1 MEKAPKGPFL
11 MYIDCG
17 TIYST
22 AQSTESEVNMFI
34 SKLLNFTAVMLI
46 SAFLAGCSS
55 TAVDFDNDPDLLTQ
69 GEEIPERPGLLE
81 QQTGKKLEKGF

>member
-1 MEKAPKGPFL
+1 
-11 MYIDCG
+11 
-17 TIYST
+17 
-22 AQSTESEVNMFI
+22 
-34 SKLLNFTAVMLI
+34 MLI

>member
-1 MEKAPKGPFL
+1 

-34 SKLLNFTAVMLI
+34 SKLLNFTAVMVI
-46 SAFLAGCSS
+46 SALLAGCSS

>member
-11 MYIDCG
+11 LYIDCG

-22 AQSTESEVNMFI
+22 ALSTESEVNMFI
-34 SKLLNFTAVMLI
+34 SKLLNFTAVMVI
-46 SAFLAGCSS
+46 SALLAGCSS

-81 QQTGKKLEKGF
+81 QQTGKKLEKSL

>member
-1 MEKAPKGPFL
+1 

-22 AQSTESEVNMFI
+22 ALSTESEVNMFI
-34 SKLLNFTAVMLI
+34 SKLLNFTAVMVI
-46 SAFLAGCSS
+46 SALLAGCSS